1 MFIQDFGELIHREY
15 IRFIRVSCKK
25 CALKSSEINNAA
37 KLLSEVADDNFAQ
50 LGLVNSAV
58 NLINDGLVDDI
69 SRGTELRVLSNPGM
83 VESLLSGEA
92 LVNVLHD
99 QTLQEF
105 LRSFRMFVECFVVEM
120 EVTLNDVSNDL

>member
-1 MFIQDFGELIHREY
+1 VLIQDFGELIHRECFS
-15 IRFIRVSCKK
+15 IVGVGRKQG
-25 CALKSSEINNAA
+25 ALKSSEINNAA
-37 KLLSEVADDNFAQ
+37 KLLSEVADNNFAQ

-105 LRSFRMFVECFVVEM
+105 LRSFRMLVERFVVEM

>member
-1 MFIQDFGELIHREY
+1 MFIQDFGELISRECSSL
-15 IRFIRVSCKK
+15 FGVSRKK
-25 CALKSSEINNAA
+25 GALKSCEINNAA
-37 KLLSEVADDNFAQ
+37 ELLSEVADDNFTQ

-58 NLINDGLVDDI
+58 NLINDGLVDNI

-92 LVNVLHD
+92 LVNVLHN

-105 LRSFRMFVECFVVEM
+105 LSSFRMFVECFVVEM
-120 EVTLNDVSNDL
+120 EVTLNDVPNDL